1 MGIEKNLTWKELKA
15 LKEKL
20 WKEKEKREE
29 EKPNGVE
36 NKTKNSN

>member
-1 MGIEKNLTWKELKA
+1 MGIEKNLTWKELKT

-36 NKTKNSN
+36 NETKNSN